1 MKRLLI
7 LTVILGMLLGQ
18 LAIAAAAAE
27 QEIPGKSAFL
37 MDVATGTV
45 LYAKNEHAA
54 LSPASVTKVM
64 TMLLIMEAIDSGLL
78 HWEPRLK

>member
-27 QEIPGKSAFL
+27 QGR
-37 MDVATGTV
+37 D
-45 LYAKNEHAA
+45 
-54 LSPASVTKVM
+54 
-64 TMLLIMEAIDSGLL
+64 
-78 HWEPRLK
+78 